1 LDWHALSG
9 FEKDMR
15 QASRATIWL
24 DYADAGRK
32 QKFLPN
38 LSAVAASGNYL
49 WTASDEMRTV
59 ECLQAQGRGYR
70 LHRQYKLDDIF
81 PGLPGA
87 DKELEADVEALDV
100 AHGRVWVC
108 GSHSLTRRS
117 RDKNEAVVDPR
128 IRDRPSRR
136 LLGSVELSRGGGDL
150 VIPGKALP
158 YEGAGGLRAML
169 GSIPHIT
176 PFMDL
181 PSKENGLDI
190 EGVVV
195 FRRKL
200 YVGMRGPVVDNIAL
214 VPAIAMTPEFGVDE
228 AGMFVHFV
236 DLGGLGVR
244 DMTRWSSGILILAGP
259 VNGADSPFRLL
270 QWKPRRTGKIQKPE
284 TLRELRAGSD
294 HPEGICSLSRAGAD
308 GLIVLYD
315 TKSDK
320 RISGTRYRADW
331 FKLAS

>member
-1 LDWHALSG
+1 MS
-9 FEKDMR
+9 R
-15 QASRATIWL
+15 ASRRTIWL

-32 QKFLPN
+32 RKFLPN
-38 LSAVAASGNYL
+38 VSAVAAAGDYL

-59 ECLQAQGRGYR
+59 ECLEPRGQGYR
-70 LHRQYKLDDIF
+70 LHGQFKLDELF

-87 DKELEADVEALDV
+87 EKELEADVEALDV
-100 AHGRVWVC
+100 AHGRLWIC

-117 RDKNEAVVDPR
+117 RDKTDAVVDPR

-136 LLGSVELSRGGGDL
+136 LLGSVELGKDGGGL
-150 VIPGKALP
+150 VAPGKALP
-158 YEGAGGLRAML
+158 YDGAGSLRAVL
-169 GSIPHIT
+169 GSHPHIT

-190 EGVVV
+190 EGLLI
-195 FRRKL
+195 FRRKI

-214 VPAIAMTPEFGVDE
+214 VAAIGMARDVAINETGVF
-228 AGMFVHFV
+228 AHFV

-244 DMTRWSSGILILAGP
+244 DMTRWNDGILILAGP
-259 VNGADSPFRLL
+259 VNGADGPFRLL
-270 QWKPRRTGKIQKPE
+270 QWTPRRKVKIQE
-284 TLRELRAGSD
+284 TEKVLDLQTGAD
-294 HPEGICSLSRAGAD
+294 HPEGICALNRGGAD

-320 RISGTRYRADW
+320 RLSGTRYRADW
-331 FKLAS
+331 LKLPA

>member
-1 LDWHALSG
+1 VRGEDEPGCAEDP
-9 FEKDMR
+9 F
-15 QASRATIWL
+15 
-24 DYADAGRK
+24 ADAGRK
-32 QKFLPN
+32 RKFLPN
-38 LSAVAASGNYL
+38 VSAVAAAGDYL

-59 ECLQAQGRGYR
+59 ECLEPRGQGYR
-70 LHRQYKLDDIF
+70 LHGQFKLDELF

-87 DKELEADVEALDV
+87 EKELEADVEALDV
-100 AHGRVWVC
+100 AHGRLWVS

-117 RDKNEAVVDPR
+117 RDKTEAVVDPR

-136 LLGSVELSRGGGDL
+136 LLGSVELSKDGGA
-150 VIPGKALP
+150 VVAPGKALP
-158 YEGAGGLRAML
+158 YDGAGNLRTTL
-169 GSIPHIT
+169 GSISHIA

-190 EGVVV
+190 EGLAV
-195 FRRKL
+195 FRRKI
-200 YVGMRGPVVDNIAL
+200 YVGMRGPVVDNVAL
-214 VPAIAMTPEFGVDE
+214 VAAIELMPDFSVDATGV
-228 AGMFVHFV
+228 FLHFV

-244 DMTRWSSGILILAGP
+244 DMTRWGGGVLILAGP

-270 QWKPRRTGKIQKPE
+270 QWMPRRTGRIQKPQKV
-284 TLRELRAGSD
+284 LDLQPGAD
-294 HPEGICSLSRAGAD
+294 HPEGICAVTRAGAN

-331 FKLAS
+331 LKLPA

>member
-1 LDWHALSG
+1 MG
-9 FEKDMR
+9 GEDMSR
-15 QASRATIWL
+15 ASRGTIWF

-32 QKFLPN
+32 RKLLPN
-38 LSAVAASGNYL
+38 VSAVAAAGDYL

-59 ECLQAQGRGYR
+59 ECLERRGQGYR
-70 LHRQYKLDDIF
+70 LYRQFKLDELF

-87 DKELEADVEALDV
+87 EKELEADVEALDV
-100 AHGRVWVC
+100 AHGRLWVS

-117 RDKNEAVVDPR
+117 RDKTDATVDPR

-136 LLGSVELSRGGGDL
+136 LLGSVELNKDGGG
-150 VIPGKALP
+150 VVAPGKALP
-158 YEGAGGLRAML
+158 YDGAGNLRTTL
-169 GSIPHIT
+169 GSISHIA

-190 EGVVV
+190 EGLAI
-195 FRRKL
+195 FRRKI
-200 YVGMRGPVVDNIAL
+200 YVGMRGPVVDNVAL
-214 VPAIAMTPEFGVDE
+214 VAAIELMPDFSVDE
-228 AGMFVHFV
+228 TGVFLHFV

-244 DMTRWSSGILILAGP
+244 DVTRWGGGILILAGP

-270 QWKPRRTGKIQKPE
+270 QWMPRRTGKIQKPE
-284 TLRELRAGSD
+284 KVLDLQPGAD
-294 HPEGICSLSRAGAD
+294 HPEGICALTRAGAN

-331 FKLAS
+331 LKLPA